1 MGKKFRRFFCPDI
14 TPILKSGEES
24 SRSSGQGEKTGSLEK
39 CMKSG
44 VLDKKEMKFLQ
55 ELLAKDEEML
65 ETIYKI

>member
-1 MGKKFRRFFCPDI
+1 MGKFRRFFCPDI
-14 TPILKSGEES
+14 TPILKV
-24 SRSSGQGEKTGSLEK
+24 EKRAVDHPDKERRRIFGK

-55 ELLAKDEEML
+55 ELLAKMRKML